1 MSDLVFQ
8 QQLERLKVKIPYDED
23 IFVSEENWINVLTDL
38 LQDSRYILLETLY
51 PFEDF
56 TRLAIPTR
64 YYNWQLRCCVELYN
78 LADKQGITNY
88 AENTISWTKLS
99 DGLSNSLMNKLVSK
113 VGVPKPNDMEEIDN
127 NVYNLVYRVVPSN
140 SNEENSEESS
150 ENNEEQGE

>member
-1 MSDLVFQ
+1 MNAKDYAE
-8 QQLERLKVKIPYDED
+8 QLAALKVKIPYDED
-23 IFVSEENWINVLTDL
+23 IFESQENYENVLKDL

-56 TRLAIPTR
+56 SNLAIPKR

-99 DGLSNSLMNKLVSK
+99 DGLSNALMNKLTSK
-113 VGVPKPNDMEEIDN
+113 VGVPKPSDLEEIN
-127 NVYNLVYRVVPSN
+127 NKVWNLIYK
-140 SNEENSEESS
+140 EDDEETTDENSENS
-150 ENNEEQGE
+150 GD